1 MLKYG
6 EPMSAKKTT
15 KFDFEA
21 ALKEL
26 ESIVNTIEQGGLNL
40 EESLELFAKGVALTK
55 ECQQTLKATEQK
67 VKILTGKD
75 LTDFKDN
82 NDDDDE
88 E

>member
-1 MLKYG
+1 
-6 EPMSAKKTT
+6 MSAKKTT

-21 ALKEL
+21 TLKEL

-40 EESLELFAKGVALTK
+40 EESLGLFAKGVALTK
-55 ECQQTLKATEQK
+55 ECQQTLKAAEQK

-75 LTDFKDN
+75 LAAFKD

-88 E
+88 EE